1 MPDRGLLRRRR
12 CLAADRRGAI
22 ALVAGIAAPVLLGA
36 IALGVEVAH
45 WSSVQL
51 DTQRITDLAAL
62 AGAQSAASGATTQEA
77 ANAAANV
84 AELNGASGAAIRTWN
99 AVTNVL
105 TDNTITVSLV
115 NGVHTS
121 TDKAFQV
128 AITKSVPLV
137 MAALISSA
145 STETLRASA
154 TAEVIS
160 TQAWGGP
167 QPCVAALKTAGQGG
181 TGITYTGWATMTA
194 IGCSIRSNAGLTETG
209 SGNWD
214 TQGIFAAGSISIPF
228 WVADKNNAGATLTPI
243 ANAGTIPDPYAS
255 NTAVQNALAHAG
267 TVTGSSIACSNQNC
281 GLANGAPN
289 GTYNG
294 SYCAGQGT
302 GTVNCTLQPGNYGS
316 FNVTSGGPYYF
327 TLEPGLYNFNGN
339 INLTNYTVT
348 TGSAVTIITS
358 GTFNGAN
365 TFDLTLSA
373 PTAAQAASTGGIAGL
388 ALAGSTSGTVTVSGN
403 PQISI
408 TGVMYFPNASF
419 SGAGSTTA
427 ASSSCFELLAGN
439 ISLSGD
445 SGYSGTCPQLSAR
458 SFGSTYAA
466 ASSLSELVQ

>member
-1 MPDRGLLRRRR
+1 MLNRGVFRRRAG
-12 CLAADRRGAI
+12 LATNRRAAI
-22 ALVAGIAAPVLLGA
+22 ALITGIAAPVLLGA

-84 AELNGASGAAIRTWN
+84 AELNGASGATTRTWN
-99 AVTNVL
+99 AATNVL
-105 TDNTITVSLV
+105 TDNTVKVSLV

-128 AITKSVPLV
+128 TITKSVPLV
-137 MAALISSA
+137 LAGLISSA
-145 STETLRASA
+145 SAETLRATA
-154 TAEVIS
+154 TAEVMS
-160 TQAWGGP
+160 TQAWAGP
-167 QPCVAALKTAGQGG
+167 QPCVLAMKTAAQGG

-209 SGNWD
+209 SGNWN
-214 TQGIFAAGSISIPF
+214 TQGIYAAGSISIPF
-228 WVADKNNAGATLTPI
+228 WVSDKNNAGATLTPI

-255 NTAVQNALAHAG
+255 DTTVQNALTHAG
-267 TVTGSSIACSNQNC
+267 TVTGSSIACSNQHC

-302 GTVNCTLQPGNYGS
+302 GSVTCTLEPGNYGS

-327 TLEPGLYNFNGN
+327 NLQPGLYYFNGN

-348 TGSAVTIITS
+348 NGSAVTIITS

-365 TFDLTLSA
+365 TFDLTLTA
-373 PTAAQAASTGGIAGL
+373 PTAAQAAVNGGIAGV

-445 SGYSGTCPQLSAR
+445 SGYFGTCPQLNAT

-466 ASSLSELVQ
+466 SSSLSELVQ